1 MAIKK
6 YIDNKTN
13 LNLATTTS
21 IDRTTAITQKE
32 STTDSTNAPTSISVS
47 TTSSTPISTSTS
59 SSTTASTTASTTSSA
74 TTHTNCYPIDKLVF
88 GDLSDLGGDLNVF
101 CKEMCGFKCKP
112 LLAEFKSNL
121 FKNEANIRP
130 NQDLMACLETCPLLC
145 KCDDQP

>member
-13 LNLATTTS
+13 VNLATTTP
-21 IDRTTAITQKE
+21 IDSYNVITQKE
-32 STTDSTNAPTSISVS
+32 SNTQSTNAPTSVSVS
-47 TTSSTPISTSTS
+47 TTSSTTISTSTS
-59 SSTTASTTASTTSSA
+59 SSTTAST

-101 CKEMCGFKCKP
+101 CKEMCGFRCKP

-121 FKNEANIRP
+121 FKNEANNRP

>member
-13 LNLATTTS
+13 FNLVTISTTS
-21 IDRTTAITQKE
+21 IDSTTGITQKE
-32 STTDSTNAPTSISVS
+32 SITESTNAQTSVPVS
-47 TTSSTPISTSTS
+47 TTSSSTASITS
-59 SSTTASTTASTTSSA
+59 STTASTTSST

-121 FKNEANIRP
+121 FKNEANNRP